1 MSQLNNPLQGDL
13 SPEAKAAVNARF
25 YPSLAC
31 LGLIVAVLAAGTALN
46 INTPPANA
54 LKHHQLQVDGVG
66 AVVMERNNQHLGYS
80 LFLAEA
86 KPKALSEQGMLLGT
100 EANWLPFHKDLK
112 LTQAQVDA
120 WDAKTPAELDV
131 STYEGLVV
139 AMAQG
144 SDVWLSTEDFAASV
158 AKNRMQ
164 RWWLSAAGWML
175 AMGAGLLW
183 LKARPA
189 KPVR

>member
-46 INTPPANA
+46 IKTPPSHA
-54 LKHHQLQVDGVG
+54 LQHHQLRVDEVG
-66 AVVMERNNQHLGYS
+66 EVVIERNNQHLGYS
-80 LFLAEA
+80 LFLAES
-86 KPKALSEQGMLLGT
+86 KPKALSEQGMLLGIK
-100 EANWLPFHKDLK
+100 ADWLPFHKDLK
-112 LTQAQVDA
+112 LTQEQVDA
-120 WDAKTPAELDV
+120 WDEKTPAELDV
-131 STYEGLVV
+131 TTYEGMVV
-139 AMAQG
+139 ALAQG
-144 SDVWLSTEDFAASV
+144 SEVWLSTDDFAESV
-158 AKNRMQ
+158 AKKRMQ
-164 RWWLSAAGWML
+164 RWWLSAAGLLL
-175 AMGAGLLW
+175 AVGAGLLW

>member
-1 MSQLNNPLQGDL
+1 M
-13 SPEAKAAVNARF
+13 V
-25 YPSLAC
+25 
-31 LGLIVAVLAAGTALN
+31 I
-46 INTPPANA
+46 
-54 LKHHQLQVDGVG
+54 
-66 AVVMERNNQHLGYS
+66 ERNNQHLGYS

-100 EANWLPFHKDLK
+100 KADWLPFHKDLK

-131 STYEGLVV
+131 TTYEGMV
-139 AMAQG
+139 ALAQG
-144 SDVWLSTEDFAASV
+144 SEVWLSTDDFAESV
-158 AKNRMQ
+158 AKKRMQ
-164 RWWLSAAGWML
+164 RWWLSAAGVLL
-175 AMGAGLLW
+175 AVGAGLLW

>member
-46 INTPPANA
+46 IKTPPSHA
-54 LKHHQLQVDGVG
+54 LQHHQLRVDEVG
-66 AVVMERNNQHLGYS
+66 EVVIERNNQHLGYS

-100 EANWLPFHKDLK
+100 KADWLPFHKDLK

-131 STYEGLVV
+131 TTYEGMVV
-139 AMAQG
+139 ALAQG
-144 SDVWLSTEDFAASV
+144 SEVWLSTDDFAESV
-158 AKNRMQ
+158 AKKRMQ
-164 RWWLSAAGWML
+164 RWWLSAAGLLL
-175 AMGAGLLW
+175 AIGAGLLW
-183 LKARPA
+183 FKVRPA